1 MIDHS
6 AFDEVELQLMKASAG
21 CESDMVHLVRSLE
34 GCCAYLSAQSENL
47 PADIQND
54 VAYFIGVAKANNL
67 IGGMESKAWDKI
79 KEKASSLYEVLLK
92 VVKSIKAFFSNEGK
106 QQLRDAKDN
115 SNSTLEAM
123 SKIDATT
130 PINENSRL
138 LLQNRYF
145 KVPSLENLEAE
156 DVEIITTYN
165 RAFEEITNRLK
176 NVSTVGNL
184 ISVYKDLQKASLKA
198 SDELTLK
205 INKAIGE
212 THAAIGEMMEKKEPK
227 SADGESVVVEE
238 NTKQK
243 SRGGIDL
250 AKQKAK
256 ALQRLASLRN
266 KFLAPCFVITGSL
279 ANVES
284 LKNKNQ

>member
-1 MIDHS
+1 MIDYS
-6 AFDEVELQLMKASAG
+6 TFEAVELQLMRASEG
-21 CESDMVHLVRSLE
+21 CESDISHLVKSLE

-47 PADIQND
+47 PTEVQND
-54 VAYFIGVAKANNL
+54 ISYFIGVAKANNF
-67 IGGMESKAWDKI
+67 IAGIESKTWDKI
-79 KEKASSLYEVLLK
+79 KETASNLYEVLMK

-106 QQLRDAKDN
+106 QQLRDAKEN
-115 SNSTLEAM
+115 SNSTIEAI

-145 KVPSLENLEAE
+145 KVPSLENLASE
-156 DVEIITTYN
+156 DVEIVTTYN
-165 RAFEEITNRLK
+165 RIFEEITNRLK

-184 ISVYKDLQKASLKA
+184 VAVYKDLQRASLKA

-205 INKAIGE
+205 INKAIIE
-212 THAAIGEMMEKKEPK
+212 TTRAIDEIKNTREPTTV
-227 SADGESVVVEE
+227 DGESTIVEE
-238 NTKQK
+238 DTKQK
-243 SRGGIDL
+243 SKSGING
-250 AKQKAK
+250 AKEKAK

-266 KFLAPCFVITGSL
+266 KYLAPCFVITGSL
-279 ANVES
+279 TNVEA